1 MALELRRVQM
11 PLRPASPASDKF
23 MSPSAQKLRF
33 FHATLFTGLPPELRR
48 GKSST
53 GYGDVVRG
61 VALRGCKQKQDAHC
75 KRMLVAVMLHSC
87 TITER
92 PHFCASLK
100 NFSRLQD
107 GRNCDTVCNKNQRLF
122 SVQSRKSTRKYPH
135 AWQVSSFA
143 GVCYTQTQN
152 PSASQDADLLPLNPA
167 PAT

>member
-107 GRNCDTVCNKNQRLF
+107 GRNCMTPYATRTRGSFRFKAERARGSIHMPGR
-122 SVQSRKSTRKYPH
+122 SVHLQE
-135 AWQVSSFA
+135 FA
-143 GVCYTQTQN
+143 THRHRI
-152 PSASQDADLLPLNPA
+152 LLPVKTP
-167 PAT
+167 TCCR